1 MCGHVQLL
9 DAPCFSLFLCP
20 AVATAVTITEMDVAS
35 AKAQVAHA
43 AVLAS
48 ADETDDAQP
57 DDGPSAAGQQYW
69 VTSAGKFKFS
79 LDELPNYLQL
89 IYGFL
94 KELYHVIRPDTQRH
108 LLRCVEILCLNCEV
122 LSKSAC
128 REHPGFLFWV
138 QENLSVAQLWNLLE
152 SQTSHVAQ
160 TCVSLL
166 LHCLTLP
173 GGSDV
178 FWKIME
184 NDFHSR
190 EWKTRFSAVE
200 RIVLVCQFLD
210 DPTVKQSSI
219 LQSILS
225 NAFCFLISSMD
236 DINTA
241 VANRATILLES
252 LHDGSLK
259 ILCWCLEQ
267 QFDSFIADRPL
278 LLHSIVAFHHHPSL
292 AKRKILSWKFF
303 FNRFDALFLEA
314 QISLQRSGELIEPR
328 DLKSSHMSNEAF
340 NKKLAKAREAIKR
353 FAPSRAGSP
362 THQSRSLMRSLS
374 INTHRGFFK
383 RHAPSQH
390 HAKEKTYSRQ
400 GSSAQLKLLGRTRAG
415 LGGDRMNQQASSA
428 QEEAYVA
435 LLMQRCSELD
445 EYDGETHSLL
455 LAALMQFLAQ
465 PDLAQLSDDKFQSQI
480 QNMVLKHLSL
490 LLGYSPTERAFCIT
504 PQKIRCSAVFNAFLA
519 AIPQVLDRNLAIGAT
534 LLPLTLSLM
543 IFCPAPPSKNAS
555 ASNTHMTWL
564 QCHGQA
570 GVPITTHGSL
580 GSVGFSASAA
590 AMASSSNK

>member
-1 MCGHVQLL
+1 MTL
-9 DAPCFSLFLCP
+9 
-20 AVATAVTITEMDVAS
+20 TEMDVAS
-35 AKAQVAHA
+35 AKAQVAHPGMLN
-43 AVLAS
+43 VDDP
-48 ADETDDAQP
+48 ADNQNDSQQQR
-57 DDGPSAAGQQYW
+57 QQYW
-69 VTSAGKFKFS
+69 VTTAGKFRFS
-79 LDELPNYLQL
+79 LEELPNHLQL

-94 KELYHVIRPDTQRH
+94 KELYHLIRPDTQRH
-108 LLRCVEILCLNCEV
+108 LLRCVEILCLHCEV

-138 QENLSVAQLWNLLE
+138 QENLTVAQLWNLLE

-160 TCVSLL
+160 TCASLL

-184 NDFHSR
+184 SDFHSR

-200 RIVLVCQFLD
+200 RMMLVCQFLD

-267 QFDSFIADRPL
+267 QFDSFIIDRPL
-278 LLHSIVAFHHHPSL
+278 LLHAIMALHHHPWL
-292 AKRKILSWKFF
+292 TKRKILSWKFF
-303 FNRFDALFLEA
+303 FNRFDALYLEA
-314 QISLQRSGELIEPR
+314 QLSLQRAGELIEPR
-328 DLKSSHMSNEAF
+328 DLKASHMSNETF
-340 NKKLAKAREAIKR
+340 NKKLQKAREAIKR
-353 FAPSRAGSP
+353 YSPSRASSP
-362 THQSRSLMRSLS
+362 TQPSKTLMRSLS
-374 INTHRGFFK
+374 LTTHRNY
-383 RHAPSQH
+383 APRKSTQIYQQQQNT
-390 HAKEKTYSRQ
+390 KDRCYSRQ
-400 GSSAQLKLLGRTRAG
+400 SSSAQLKLLRSRGG
-415 LGGDRMNQQASSA
+415 LGGDRMNNQQANTA

-435 LLMQRCSELD
+435 LFMQRCSELD
-445 EYDGETHSLL
+445 DYDGETHSLL
-455 LAALMQFLAQ
+455 ITALMQFLAI
-465 PDLAQLSDDKFQSQI
+465 PELAQLSDDKFQSQI
-480 QNMVLKHLSL
+480 QNLVLKHLSL
-490 LLGYSPTERAFCIT
+490 LLGYGPTERAFCLT
-504 PQKIRCSAVFNAFLA
+504 PQKLRSSATFNAFLSA
-519 AIPQVLDRNLAIGAT
+519 LPQVLDRNLTIGAT

-543 IFCPAPPSKNAS
+543 IFCPAPPSKNN
-555 ASNTHMTWL
+555 NTGPGGNPNHMTWL

-570 GVPITTHGSL
+570 GVPITTHGSI
-580 GSVGFSASAA
+580 SSAGFAA
-590 AMASSSNK
+590 AAASTGSGSNK